1 MNSSSI
7 FEIAMNCPQGLS
19 HPHLVEQNAWVDA
32 LLEKHCREE
41 EERWSSGQN
50 KRKRAESDIS
60 DYEEE
65 ANNAVKV
72 NLKEELDFEEAS
84 MLDFDLCK
92 FIDDLLYDDADDVVI
107 SEKIDEL
114 LGVETVNYDREET
127 DEISEKWSRYFEAQ
141 DHGDMLDL
149 LEAGL
154 YKPLIFID

>member
-7 FEIAMNCPQGLS
+7 FEIAMNCPQGLN
-19 HPHLVEQNAWVDA
+19 HPLLAEQNAWVDA

-41 EERWSSGQN
+41 EERWSGQD
-50 KRKRAESDIS
+50 KRERAESDIS

-65 ANNAVKV
+65 AFTAVKV

-84 MLDFDLCK
+84 ILDFDLCK
-92 FIDDLLYDDADDVVI
+92 FIDDLLFDDADDVVI
-107 SEKIDEL
+107 SEKIDQL
-114 LGVETVNYDREET
+114 LGVDTVNYDREET
-127 DEISEKWSRYFEAQ
+127 VEISEKWSRYFEAQ

-149 LEAGL
+149 LESGL